1 MTSYT
6 AYWSYFEMRLP
17 WKSLCFGLSPPSV
30 MIQVLKQ
37 HTSRKLKMRGEAQL
51 WQQRYY
57 DFNVNNE
64 QKRVEKLR

>member
-1 MTSYT
+1 MPVDQASGV
-6 AYWSYFEMRLP
+6 
-17 WKSLCFGLSPPSV
+17 KSLCFGLSPPSV

-37 HTSRKLKMRGEAQL
+37 HTSRKLKMRGPAQL